1 MDEGKKTA
9 SVAAAAESEKGG
21 SLDDAPSKSSGT
33 KQSTASPK
41 PKRRSTNFLKVKT
54 GRPPP
59 PWQNE
64 ASDRRHREE
73 MVQDM

>member
-1 MDEGKKTA
+1 MDEEKETA
-9 SVAAAAESEKGG
+9 TVAAAAESEKGG
-21 SLDDAPSKSSGT
+21 SLDGAPSKSSGT
-33 KQSTASPK
+33 KQPTASPK
-41 PKRRSTNFLKVKT
+41 PKRRSINFLKVKT

-64 ASDRRHREE
+64 AADRLYREE